1 MNFKRLVKRNPSE
14 SLKDIALL
22 NDIDE
27 DVVAAYLENSEASP
41 LTECEK
47 ESIKE
52 QLDNGFSLTEI
63 AGNLKLSQKMINE
76 YVECKFILFNGRDG
90 DMVLKIINKR
100 FGKYSVNKLRELI
113 TKRDVKLQEII
124 CFELPKSDQREY
136 ANVKDYFEKFEESR
150 KFYEIEKT
158 LNIEARTCIR
168 ASSLDDVRELSLK
181 LNRVE
186 KVIRDYLLQFNPDN
200 ILMSLHEHEHF
211 KKIII
216 LKRNLGIDSHIS
228 HTEYRMIISDSFDTL
243 IEKAKKLVGNPQ
255 MKILK
260 EILPL
265 AFYYIKCSLSLEE
278 LTQIIA
284 SMTNVQLTTL
294 DIFHLIFQMSDPVVR
309 GLCIEHYSFSNP
321 VPFYYPI
328 LGPYP
333 PEQTACKFEIC
344 KELWYSLQQFSG
356 LVSFG
361 LGWASWNPVGK
372 SYLLDLMFETDFVKG
387 SPQNSPFHL
396 GSIDIQMTKNLFGD
410 RNKHETTKWTYI
422 DCNRISDINLIRDI
436 CKNLDIALIHV
447 SYSDYTE
454 NYLCLEAEL
463 NTITVNNKHVYV
475 LVRDFSGNDQNRERI
490 IVDGKFTFILIP
502 NLIKPDKKIL
512 LELRKYGY
520 MILHPTTTN
529 PKLVGSN
536 FLEILITRYGSW
548 ENLKREK
555 ELIESVKN
563 DIYTSTNTEGKIDF
577 SFLSY
582 YPHFVEYMS
591 SYYEASSQ
599 TDQKISD
606 ELNEKCEHFAKHLE
620 NAEMSA
626 IVWHFNEIL
635 SEENSTL
642 ILWKLSQE
650 LNMLSKQ
657 KISSNDG
664 TSYTLEIL
672 WREALLSSKYDLISK
687 SNPMRNYF
695 ETLSSNFSF
704 HVERGEPFELI
715 DGDNLRFFNQD
726 INVLLS
732 KFYERQFLKETIF
745 NKNERPPIVV
755 SIFGPQSS
763 GKSTLLN
770 YCFGCKFLTS
780 AGRCTKGVYGSLSK
794 LSRSINNSDHFLI
807 LDTEGLDAIE
817 KGKKIQD
824 TSCINFDRTMVL
836 FCLAVSQVAIINVK
850 GDLGEEMRNILQ
862 ICAYSLN
869 KLKVSK
875 VAAPKIFFV
884 LNQQADPDPN
894 KHLSSINT
902 LLEKLNEES
911 YLMETEGLKIS
922 DLIQVSKENLFVLPS
937 AFNSQ
942 SLNTQITKL
951 FDSDLCKLTP
961 TISFA
966 NKSTNLR
973 MSIISQLKNDT
984 IHIKDF
990 SNMKDDYR
998 IPFNTMS
1005 EWLEMSG
1012 VIWDT
1017 IVKYQDI
1024 VKYSNTDELKCS
1036 KTLSKI
1042 LNEIMKHI
1050 IYSNKEK
1057 YRDITETLIIKIKD
1071 IKRWS
1076 PPKVMLEDV
1085 KTELHETFEKYQ
1097 EEALTIFLE
1106 KCKSDPLL
1114 KKMDYMCDDS
1124 KSNLNRLIYM
1134 EKKIYEDKLKFE
1146 IKARLTEIK
1155 LTEKMTKFQQVI
1167 EKNADRYLDLTIE
1180 EQTREFEVV
1189 WISCFS
1195 RDIKEGEE
1203 DVLAEKFDDLYSV
1216 FRMESKTMENKQT
1229 IYTLFRDSK
1238 FDMATVV
1245 NDLGKTMLSRFCD
1258 ERNHFTETQFIYPWK
1273 ENRVPIK
1280 EMTPYPD
1287 NVEFEYLSKDSLYK
1301 MVDQSKLVFQAAK
1314 TDLDFSTWVPT
1325 ECYPLVKYCS
1335 GYYNHPDIIWK
1346 QEKRKQIL
1354 LLASQLKDPNDFRR
1368 STWDKFLDDLAKNI
1382 QEFTKRDPN
1391 ISYSTVK
1398 EIVNFLCRICKVV
1411 NYEIN
1416 FIEAKLTNAAERTIS
1431 TYAFAFAF
1439 RSILKTKFE
1448 NHRET
1453 KSNENERKIND
1464 LKYFLQKVENRKL
1477 ARGNWDRK
1485 KMREGVQSIANK
1497 FAGDFLEAVWRGV
1510 STECE
1515 QSINERYFDA
1525 QKDRLSYKSILL
1537 LANKKITE
1545 EFHNNEP
1552 TDENNTILESI
1563 RHLFY
1568 VENVPPKE
1576 LCLNEPVDDGND
1588 DDDSI
1593 IQSIRDL
1600 IDFKN
1605 VRPKELLY
1613 PNEKTG
1619 EDHSIIEAIR
1629 NLFHLKNV
1637 SPKEFL
1643 YLDEPVDDGD
1653 DSILESIRHLFYI
1666 ENLPPEEL
1674 HYLNEPVDEDDSIIQ
1689 AIQHRIDVEN
1699 LRTEEP
1705 LFLNKGINEDNFVVQ
1720 FTCNRTETLKI
1731 IFQEEWRKV
1740 VDELHLRIIGDMK
1753 GRFIKQLKTIRS
1765 VLTEF
1770 SEGLVAMCTKQEC
1783 PEGIGLDADSNFEV
1797 TDEPSTGDS
1806 ACGADPKTRVI
1817 PFKAMVLFLEM
1828 YLNPNVKS
1836 EQFVKFFSDLFE
1848 VDGVKMQ
1855 THHDTYV
1862 LFEKPQN
1869 PTQVLDED
1877 LFKKLSDTNMFSST
1891 EIIFNIK
1898 AYVQGF
1904 LRTLDCYEYQ
1914 VTEDEYEY
1922 ILKATK
1928 EKFEACVINCPSK
1941 CPSCGKFCEK
1951 EIHSQ
1956 EGKCQILTGHQICS
1970 MGGNVWNNNE
1980 EKTAILLMCEDYKED
1995 SPVLILG
2002 QNMKW
2007 SDFKEKCGDQWDW
2020 NFPTD
2025 ERYVT
2030 LQKEN
2035 RERMKTMWNKFGRE
2049 ILNYYASRGTEI
2061 TYIPYTSPEKIHKSL
2076 FLNNYYICFVIA
2088 GTELMRNAFKYAR
2101 KWVSEVMK
2109 NSKIEGPSKFKVIV
2123 YHGHHHSESIKK
2135 FPDNSGFTS
2144 DARRIK
2150 YFLKNSKTFGREK
2163 NEATM
2168 LHGLATAAK
2177 ESDWTLGF
2185 GIINLLVHF
2194 YVEPTRAHFNA
2205 FTSKGSCDYGCHFN
2219 WETDIKDRMNKM
2231 NIEFKYHRLI
2241 NSSHPRYKY
2250 GKPINDQTSSG
2261 VNLKARVDSELAPQ
2275 IFIQYKKDN

>member
-1 MNFKRLVKRNPSE
+1 MQFVFRRTNTDNL
-14 SLKDIALL
+14 ALL
-22 NDIDE
+22 
-27 DVVAAYLENSEASP
+27 
-41 LTECEK
+41 
-47 ESIKE
+47 SI
-52 QLDNGFSLTEI
+52 T
-63 AGNLKLSQKMINE
+63 
-76 YVECKFILFNGRDG
+76 
-90 DMVLKIINKR
+90 
-100 FGKYSVNKLRELI
+100 
-113 TKRDVKLQEII
+113 
-124 CFELPKSDQREY
+124 
-136 ANVKDYFEKFEESR
+136 
-150 KFYEIEKT
+150 
-158 LNIEARTCIR
+158 NI
-168 ASSLDDVRELSLK
+168 
-181 LNRVE
+181 
-186 KVIRDYLLQFNPDN
+186 
-200 ILMSLHEHEHF
+200 
-211 KKIII
+211 
-216 LKRNLGIDSHIS
+216 
-228 HTEYRMIISDSFDTL
+228 
-243 IEKAKKLVGNPQ
+243 
-255 MKILK
+255 
-260 EILPL
+260 
-265 AFYYIKCSLSLEE
+265 
-278 LTQIIA
+278 
-284 SMTNVQLTTL
+284 QLTTL

-328 LGPYP
+328 LRPYP
-333 PEQTACKFEIC
+333 QEQTSCQFEIC

-361 LGWASWNPVGK
+361 LGWASWNPIGK
-372 SYLLDLMFETDFVKG
+372 SHLLDLMFETDFVKG

-422 DCNRISDINLIRDI
+422 DCHRSSDINLISDI
-436 CKNLDIALIHV
+436 CRNLDIALIHV
-447 SYSDYTE
+447 SYSDYTNNYPRLKE
-454 NYLCLEAEL
+454 NL
-463 NTITVNNKHVYV
+463 NKITVNNKHVYV
-475 LVRDFSGNDQNRERI
+475 LVRDFLGNDQKEER
-490 IVDGKFTFILIP
+490 VKVKGKFTYIFIP
-502 NLIKPDKKIL
+502 NLIKRDQKIL

-520 MILHPTTTN
+520 IILHSSTTN
-529 PKLVGSN
+529 PRLVGSN
-536 FLEILITRYGSW
+536 FLEALITRYGSW
-548 ENLKREK
+548 DNLKREK

-563 DIYTSTNTEGKIDF
+563 DINTSTNTEGKVDF

-599 TDQKISD
+599 TDQKKSD
-606 ELNEKCEHFAKHLE
+606 ELNEKCEIFANHLE

-626 IVWHFNEIL
+626 IAWHFNEIL
-635 SEENSTL
+635 SEDNSTL

-657 KISSNDG
+657 KISSSDG
-664 TSYTLEIL
+664 TAYTLEIL
-672 WREALLSSKYDLISK
+672 WREALLSSKYNFISK
-687 SNPMRNYF
+687 SKPTREYF
-695 ETLSSNFSF
+695 ETLSSNFSS
-704 HVERGEPFELI
+704 HVDRGEPFELI

-732 KFYERQFLKETIF
+732 KFYERQFPKDPISSK
-745 NKNERPPIVV
+745 NKRPPIVV

-794 LSRSINNSDHFLI
+794 LSQPINNSDHFLI
-807 LDTEGLDAIE
+807 LDTEGLDSIE
-817 KGKKIQD
+817 KGKNIQD

-850 GDLGEEMRNILQ
+850 GDLGEEMRNLLQ

-884 LNQQADPDPN
+884 LNQQADPDPK
-894 KHLSSINT
+894 KHLKSINS

-937 AFNSQ
+937 AFNSE

-973 MSIISQLKNDT
+973 MSIIKQLKNDT
-984 IHIKDF
+984 VHRKNF
-990 SNMKDDYR
+990 SDMKDDYK
-998 IPFNTMS
+998 IPFSTMN

-1036 KTLSKI
+1036 KALSKI
-1042 LNEIMKHI
+1042 LSEIMKQI

-1057 YRDITETLIIKIKD
+1057 YRDITEKLIFKLKD
-1071 IKRWS
+1071 INKWS
-1076 PPKVMLEDV
+1076 PPNVMLEDV
-1085 KTELHETFEKYQ
+1085 KIELYEAFEKYQ
-1097 EEALTIFLE
+1097 EEALTTFLV

-1114 KKMDYMCDDS
+1114 NKMDYMCDDS

-1134 EKKIYEDKLKFE
+1134 EKKIYEDKLKFG

-1155 LTEKMTKFQQVI
+1155 LTEKTNKFQQVI

-1180 EQTREFEVV
+1180 EQTREFEIV

-1195 RDIKEGEE
+1195 KEKKEGEE
-1203 DVLAEKFDDLYSV
+1203 DELAEKFDDLYSV

-1229 IYTLFRDSK
+1229 IYNLFRDSK
-1238 FDMATVV
+1238 FDMDTVLQ
-1245 NDLGKTMLSRFCD
+1245 DLRETMLSRFCD
-1258 ERNHFTETQFIYPWK
+1258 ESNHFAGTQFIYPWK

-1280 EMTPYPD
+1280 EMTPYTD
-1287 NVEFEYLSKDSLYK
+1287 NKEFEYLSKYSLYK
-1301 MVDQSKLVFQAAK
+1301 VVEQRKTVFQAAK
-1314 TDLDFSTWVPT
+1314 TNLEFSTWVPT
-1325 ECYPLVKYCS
+1325 DSYPLVKYCS

-1354 LLASQLKDPNDFRR
+1354 LLSSQLKDPNDFGR

-1382 QEFTKRDPN
+1382 QEFTNKDPN
-1391 ISYSTVK
+1391 ISHSTVK
-1398 EIVNFLCRICKVV
+1398 EIVNVLCRICKIV

-1439 RSILKTKFE
+1439 KSLLKTKFE
-1448 NHRET
+1448 NQRK
-1453 KSNENERKIND
+1453 KSNENERKINN
-1464 LKYFLQKVENRKL
+1464 LKYFLQQVENRKL

-1485 KMREGVQSIANK
+1485 EMREGVQTIANK
-1497 FAGDFLEAVWRGV
+1497 FAGDFLGAVWRGV

-1515 QSINERYFDA
+1515 QNINERYFDD
-1525 QKDRLSYKSILL
+1525 QKDRLSYTSILL

-1545 EFHNNEP
+1545 EVFHNNKP
-1552 TDENNTILESI
+1552 TNEKNAILESI
-1563 RHLFY
+1563 RRLFH
-1568 VENVPPKE
+1568 VENVTPEKLLYP
-1576 LCLNEPVDDGND
+1576 NEPVDGCDDHDGHD

-1593 IQSIRDL
+1593 TQSIRYL
-1600 IDFKN
+1600 IDFNN

-1613 PNEKTG
+1613 PNEQMS
-1619 EDHSIIEAIR
+1619 EDYSIIEAIR
-1629 NLFHLKNV
+1629 YLFYLKKLRSEDLQYQN
-1637 SPKEFL
+1637 
-1643 YLDEPVDDGD
+1643 EPVNED
-1653 DSILESIRHLFYI
+1653 DSILESIHYLMYA
-1666 ENLPPEEL
+1666 ENVPPEEL
-1674 HYLNEPVDEDDSIIQ
+1674 LYPNEPVDEDDCSIHST
-1689 AIQHRIDVEN
+1689 QHHFDVEN
-1699 LRTEEP
+1699 LPTEESP
-1705 LFLNKGINEDNFVVQ
+1705 YLNEGMNKDNFVVQ
-1720 FTCNRTETLKI
+1720 FTCNRAETLKT
-1731 IFQEEWRKV
+1731 IFLEEWRKV
-1740 VDELHLRIIGDMK
+1740 AGELHHRIIGDMK
-1753 GRFIKQLKTIRS
+1753 ERFIQQLTTIRS

-1797 TDEPSTGDS
+1797 ADEPSTDS
-1806 ACGADPKTRVI
+1806 ACSTDPKTRVI

-1836 EQFVKFFSDLFE
+1836 EQFVKFFSEIFE
-1848 VDGVKMQ
+1848 VDGIKMK

-1877 LFKKLSDTNMFSST
+1877 MFKKLSDTNMFSST

-1904 LRTLDCYEYQ
+1904 LRTLDRFEYQ
-1914 VTEDEYEY
+1914 VTDDEYEY
-1922 ILKATK
+1922 ILKDTK

-1951 EIHSQ
+1951 EIHPQ

-1980 EKTAILLMCEDYKED
+1980 DKTAILLMCEDYKEN
-1995 SPVLILG
+1995 STVLIPG

-2007 SDFKEKCGDQWDW
+2007 WEFKEKCGDQWDW
-2020 NFPTD
+2020 TLPT
-2025 ERYVT
+2025 EKEYVT

-2035 RERMKTMWNKFGRE
+2035 RERMKNIWNKFGRE

-2061 TYIPYTSPEKIHKSL
+2061 TYIPYTSPEKIHKLL

-2088 GTELMRNAFKYAR
+2088 GTELMHYSFKYAR

-2109 NSKIEGPSKFKVIV
+2109 NSKLEGPSKFKVIV
-2123 YHGHHHSESIKK
+2123 YHGHHHSGSIKK

-2144 DARRIK
+2144 DARRIT
-2150 YFLKNSKTFGREK
+2150 YFLKNIKTSGREK
-2163 NEATM
+2163 NETTM

-2177 ESDWTLGF
+2177 ESDWKLGF
-2185 GIINLLVHF
+2185 GIKNLIVHF
-2194 YVEPTRAHFNA
+2194 YVEPTQGYSNA
-2205 FTSKGSCDYGCHFN
+2205 FTSKGTCEYGCHFD
-2219 WETDIKDRMNKM
+2219 WERDIKDRNNEM
-2231 NIEFKYHRLI
+2231 NIEYNCLCLI
-2241 NSSHPRYKY
+2241 NSSHPHFKY
-2250 GKPINDQTSSG
+2250 GKPINDKTSSG
-2261 VNLKARVDSELAPQ
+2261 VDLKSDSELEPQ